1 MFVATLIAGDVLRH
15 EDIAAVRDVIAAAG
29 GRAEEHQW
37 IDEDIAADIRFT
49 GDPVAV
55 RMAIAA
61 LDRSFDHVVQ
71 GLAHRE
77 KRLLIA
83 DMDSTMITVECIDE
97 LADYAGIKE
106 EVAAVTER
114 AMRGEL
120 DFAAALTARVALLKG
135 MEEAVLD
142 LCRRERVRLTPGAR
156 ALVRTVRARGCHT
169 VLVSGGFT
177 HFANPVGVEIGFNH
191 AVANVLEL
199 ESGRLTGTVRN
210 PIVDADRKR
219 TELIAH
225 AANLQIEILD
235 TVAIG
240 DGANDIPM
248 IATSGLGIAYHAK
261 EKARAAADA
270 AIDHGDLTAVL
281 YAMGIG
287 RRDWVKD

>member
-15 EDIAAVRDVIAAAG
+15 EDIAAVRDAIAAAG
-29 GRAEEHQW
+29 GSAEQHQW
-37 IDEDIAADIRFT
+37 IDEDIAADICFA
-49 GDPVAV
+49 GDPAAV
-55 RMAIAA
+55 RAAIGA
-61 LDRSFDHVVQ
+61 LDQPFDHVVQ
-71 GLAHRE
+71 ALAHRE

-120 DFAAALTARVALLKG
+120 DFAAALTARVDLLKG
-135 MEEAVLD
+135 MEESVLD

-199 ESGRLTGTVRN
+199 ERGRLTGTVRH
-210 PIVDADRKR
+210 PIVDAERKR
-219 TELIAH
+219 TELITH
-225 AANLQIEILD
+225 AANLQIDILD